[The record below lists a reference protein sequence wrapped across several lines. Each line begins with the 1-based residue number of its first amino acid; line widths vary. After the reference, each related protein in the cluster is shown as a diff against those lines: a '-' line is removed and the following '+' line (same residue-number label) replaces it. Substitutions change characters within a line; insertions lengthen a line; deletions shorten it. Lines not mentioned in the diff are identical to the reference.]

1 MAAALPRTDN
11 PKENDAMTIE
21 SDPYFIDFPARIRA
35 IQAEMAKARIDA
47 YLGSRLRT
55 LSWTLD
61 AFCPWRSFVV
71 IPPEGLPTAFTFV
84 IDAARVADD
93 SWLDEDHVIG
103 FAPMGGQDQI
113 ELIADFIMDLLPGGK
128 GRVGIESGMSNYLPE
143 GNLTHYE
150 YERYRAALPECELVN
165 AHSIIDRLAMIKDQG
180 TVNRFR
186 AASRIVDIGHQAV
199 RDALENGG
207 WKTMTETEIAGL
219 AAYAMRKAGSEW
231 EWSFTG
237 GNEIASGYRTG
248 LAGGAC
254 TPASRRRLRP
264 GEPLMVDIHAMFKL
278 GLGDHSHNY
287 LMAPVTDRQRW
298 HAQNF
303 VDIVKR
309 TLAAYRAGIT
319 PSDLAEQMIGF
330 ADQGGFSDYLVPG
343 FEHGIGLMGDE
354 WRIGLNDGPFPYWTN
369 PEHVYQAGELL
380 ICAMQYACPEE
391 GIGFRYENPIVL
403 YEDRCEPLSLFPLSV
418 DEIT

>member
-1 MAAALPRTDN
+1 
-11 PKENDAMTIE
+11 MTAQK
-21 SDPYFIDFPARIRA
+21 DPYYIDFPGRIKQ
-35 IQAEMAKARIDA
+35 IQEMMQQEKIDV

-71 IPPEGLPTAFTFV
+71 IPSEGLPTAFTFV

-93 SWLDEDHVIG
+93 SWLDEDHVMG
-103 FAPMGGQDQI
+103 FAPMGGQDQVAQ
-113 ELIADFIMDLLPGGK
+113 IADFILDQLSGNK

-150 YERYRAALPECELVN
+150 YQQFEEALPGVELVN
-165 AHSIIDRLAMIKDQG
+165 AHHIVDRLSLIKDPG
-180 TVNRFR
+180 TINRFR
-186 AASRIVDIGHQAV
+186 EASRIVDEGHKAV
-199 RDALENGG
+199 YEAIKDGG
-207 WKTMTETEIAGL
+207 WKGMTETEIAGL
-219 AAYAMRKAGSEW
+219 AGYAMRKAGSEW

-254 TPASRRRLRP
+254 TPAGRKELAA

-287 LMAPVTDRQRW
+287 LIGPVTDRQWW
-298 HAQNF
+298 HANNF
-303 VDIVKR
+303 LDIVR
-309 TLAAYRAGIT
+309 QTLKAYKPGIT
-319 PSDLAEQMIGF
+319 PSSLAEEMIGL
-330 ADQGGFSDYLVPG
+330 ADEGGYSDYMVPG

-354 WRIGLNDGPFPYWTN
+354 WRIGMNDGPFPYWTN
-369 PEHVYQAGELL
+369 PDHVYSEGELL

-391 GIGFRYENPIVL
+391 NIGFRYENPIVITR
-403 YEDRCEPLSLFPLSV
+403 DGCEELSKYPLSI
-418 DEIT
+418 DEI